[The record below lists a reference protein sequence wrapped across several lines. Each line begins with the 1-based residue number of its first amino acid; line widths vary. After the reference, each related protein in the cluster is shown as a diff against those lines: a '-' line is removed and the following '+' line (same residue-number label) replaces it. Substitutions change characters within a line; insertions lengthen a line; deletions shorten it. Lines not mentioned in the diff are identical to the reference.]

1 MASRKLRE
9 PSTAVYQFGR
19 GSEPMIEVGRAIP
32 ADALYI
38 VYSPVGVFWL
48 CGGVRSEIVCIA
60 LRRDVPH
67 QRTIGRRQR
76 LAGIAEAVHDRIAPV
91 AAKILQRHLDAGRR
105 LPALVFGEVEH
116 AFDLRHGFA
125 VEAI

>member
-38 VYSPVGVFWL
+38 VYSPVVCSGLAAAAHKSNASPF
-48 CGGVRSEIVCIA
+48 GGAGGSEIECIA

-67 QRTIGRRQR
+67 QRAIGRRQR

-91 AAKILQRHLDAGRR
+91 AAEILHR
-105 LPALVFGEVEH
+105 
-116 AFDLRHGFA
+116 
-125 VEAI
+125 

>member
-1 MASRKLRE
+1 MSRPAISCARRKHETASSYCSRYRELTMASRKLRE

-38 VYSPVGVFWL
+38 VYSPVVVFWL
-48 CGGVRSEIVCIA
+48 CGGDRSEIVCIA
-60 LRRDVPH
+60 LRRDVPQ

-76 LAGIAEAVHDRIAPV
+76 LAEIAEAVHDRIAPV
-91 AAKILQRHLDAGRR
+91 AAEILHRHL
-105 LPALVFGEVEH
+105 
-116 AFDLRHGFA
+116 
-125 VEAI
+125 